1 VVGPAAGTQSL
12 RAGGAS
18 RVTLGG
24 TATVAASWNVAKGN
38 RDLGVLQYKDGT
50 GTTIGS
56 TLMAVD
62 AR

>member
-1 VVGPAAGTQSL
+1 
-12 RAGGAS
+12 
-18 RVTLGG
+18 
-24 TATVAASWNVAKGN
+24 VAKGN
-38 RDLGVLQYKDGT
+38 RYLGVLQYKDGT